1 MAHLCRAV
9 RFVTV
14 FCISLVGLFISAGKA
29 VRAISCHIT
38 CKVKRQENN
47 SVLYAAHCVLKKKKS
62 VGTRHACK
70 QTKVSYRQIVTYVCN
85 WCACSW
91 LVKKNKKKLQYG
103 IKTNAQMP
111 IKKKG
116 YLLSSNSV
124 SSFFFW
130 QHPVPFVQYPRHS
143 FAEYVLQATLTCR

>member
-47 SVLYAAHCVLKKKKS
+47 SVLYAAHCVLKKKK
-62 VGTRHACK
+62 
-70 QTKVSYRQIVTYVCN
+70 VSEPDMHVNKLKCRIDRLLPMFVTGV
-85 WCACSW
+85 
-91 LVKKNKKKLQYG
+91 
-103 IKTNAQMP
+103 
-111 IKKKG
+111 
-116 YLLSSNSV
+116 
-124 SSFFFW
+124 
-130 QHPVPFVQYPRHS
+130 PVRGW
-143 FAEYVLQATLTCR
+143 